1 MAVVQNPIIGRARGS
16 VATTTFTTWKGL
28 NVIKAKP
35 ISVANPQSAGQVQQ
49 RGRLRFISRLSRRV
63 GALIRRNYAILAVGK
78 TSFNAFSQDN
88 FGRFDSVNA
97 LSIAFPSSQQLRVNQ
112 MSFSPNNLDLTL
124 AFNQID
130 EDTKTFSLPV
140 GRTAN
145 EFIITRVNVIRDS
158 ERTLVFNNEL
168 VNVDD
173 TFAPVSGLYTVNTAG
188 SENTYVVFY
197 ERATRL
203 SKQFFFTSV

>member
-35 ISVANPQSAGQVQQ
+35 ISVANPKSEGQVQQ

-78 TSFNAFSQDN
+78 TSFNAFAQDN
-88 FGRFDSVNA
+88 FSRFDSVNA
-97 LSIAFPSSQQLRVNQ
+97 VGLAFPSTQQLRVNQ
-112 MSFSPNNLDLTL
+112 MRFSPSNLDLTI
-124 AFNQID
+124 AFNQVND
-130 EDTKTFSLPV
+130 DTRTFTLPV

-145 EFIITRVNVIRDS
+145 EFVIT
-158 ERTLVFNNEL
+158 L
-168 VNVDD
+168 VNVRKDAERTAVFSD
-173 TFAPVSGLYTVNTAG
+173 EMISVDNAFAPVAGLYTVDTG
-188 SENTYVVFY
+188 GDDSVYLVFY

-203 SKQFFFTSV
+203 SKQFFIASV